1 MTDETFGPTLPV
13 MRVADADDAVRLVND
28 SRYGLGAAV
37 FARDADEGERVA
49 RRLQVGAVCV
59 NDAAINYFALEAPL
73 GGIKESG
80 LGVRHGAEGI
90 RKFCSQQTI
99 LIAPRW
105 MPSREPHMF
114 PSARMSKALA
124 RLPKLLYGR
133 TGSAAGDGQQVD
145 DS

>member
-1 MTDETFGPTLPV
+1 
-13 MRVADADDAVRLVND
+13 
-28 SRYGLGAAV
+28 
-37 FARDADEGERVA
+37 
-49 RRLQVGAVCV
+49 
-59 NDAAINYFALEAPL
+59 L
-73 GGIKESG
+73 GGVKESG